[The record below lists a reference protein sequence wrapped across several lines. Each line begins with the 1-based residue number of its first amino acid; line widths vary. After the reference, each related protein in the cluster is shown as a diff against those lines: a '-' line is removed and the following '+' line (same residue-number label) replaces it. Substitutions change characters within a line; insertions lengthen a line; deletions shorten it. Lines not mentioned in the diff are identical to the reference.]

1 MQEEIKLET
10 IKHPNDKQNANK
22 LISIFLK
29 VQKFLQ
35 PTSYSE
41 QGSSRIV
48 SIDVLR
54 GIAIFCTCFIHEV
67 SLFLDVNIILKLKMP
82 EALLGYIIGLPSML
96 FSQWK
101 TLFTIICG
109 MTYAYLGNDALWS
122 VKKLSVEFLKRTI
135 VSFIQLPL
143 FFFFNV
149 LLNYFWLL
157 DYQWNKTAPHPFVE
171 KWYTMQNGDSAA
183 CWFYGCTFCFLHFIA
198 YSVNLIAK
206 VFQRKSTPQH
216 VIYYQRAVIYMIYAI
231 IIGFVTN
238 QVQVSTFNFLKNKY
252 PATFANVN
260 MLECAA
266 SSLGNQFSPNTR
278 QGLQNMFIAFISGA
292 QCFVFP
298 LWTNLFFGC
307 MFGCFFRAVVLHRQ
321 QMNNHTW
328 MKLRKR
334 YLLVFGFSFV
344 IPLILWGFQSWIT
357 ISDIKAG
364 RRMHFQSIK
373 RLATGEFYYNCYM
386 PELVFFDDIF
396 MFLAVFTIFFLF
408 DAQTSQKSIART
420 NNSLYLRR
428 FSTGSLTCY
437 VFSPVLGGFIRGL
450 LPSFNKQSMYQFFG
464 IELLVFIIQ
473 LFMFIGLD
481 YSDWM
486 FTPDWIV
493 SFTAKAFQCKFKC
506 GQLSKCS
513 HLKVKPLNIFE
524 KVSDYD
530 EIGEGVGME

>member
-1 MQEEIKLET
+1 
-10 IKHPNDKQNANK
+10 
-22 LISIFLK
+22 
-29 VQKFLQ
+29 
-35 PTSYSE
+35 
-41 QGSSRIV
+41 
-48 SIDVLR
+48 
-54 GIAIFCTCFIHEV
+54 
-67 SLFLDVNIILKLKMP
+67 
-82 EALLGYIIGLPSML
+82 
-96 FSQWK
+96 
-101 TLFTIICG
+101 
-109 MTYAYLGNDALWS
+109 
-122 VKKLSVEFLKRTI
+122 
-135 VSFIQLPL
+135 
-143 FFFFNV
+143 
-149 LLNYFWLL
+149 
-157 DYQWNKTAPHPFVE
+157 
-171 KWYTMQNGDSAA
+171 
-183 CWFYGCTFCFLHFIA
+183 
-198 YSVNLIAK
+198 
-206 VFQRKSTPQH
+206 
-216 VIYYQRAVIYMIYAI
+216 
-231 IIGFVTN
+231 
-238 QVQVSTFNFLKNKY
+238 
-252 PATFANVN
+252 
-260 MLECAA
+260 
-266 SSLGNQFSPNTR
+266 
-278 QGLQNMFIAFISGA
+278 
-292 QCFVFP
+292 
-298 LWTNLFFGC
+298 
-307 MFGCFFRAVVLHRQ
+307 
-321 QMNNHTW
+321 

-364 RRMHFQSIK
+364 RRTHFQSIK